1 MHAKYNL
8 KIGLHILFCHI
19 VQKGLIDSKKINA
32 KMTFKKYIFWKHI
45 ISQLEILIK
54 KNMRSNR
61 SYPWLC
67 FIQIKRSH
75 LFQSSFI
82 FSLQFTKYFYR
93 SPIQIKYLGSL
104 CDRKAACLTS
114 DSRTCFWIRI
124 TCLSARQCHHN
135 YELNILIYTDSPPPN
150 ICCEAH
156 NQDKTQIEALKM
168 VISVVYCRA

>member
-1 MHAKYNL
+1 MYEQNKNTVAKMHAKYNL
-8 KIGLHILFCHI
+8 KIGLHILLCHI
-19 VQKGLIDSKKINA
+19 VQKGLIDSKKNNA

-104 CDRKAACLTS
+104 CDR
-114 DSRTCFWIRI
+114 I
-124 TCLSARQCHHN
+124 TCLSVRQCHHN
-135 YELNILIYTDSPPPN
+135 YELNILIYTDGPPPN

-156 NQDKTQIEALKM
+156 NQHKTQIEALKI